1 MKTVKHIIVVL
12 MISAVVPHAFA
23 GVNVVDEWAG
33 SGAIT
38 VSGQGWQAIFDRG
51 ESGIVLTAQEQT
63 VRLTVLEIEEAAPI
77 GLVSCEA
84 AATFLQQKAE
94 VRARFASGNREL
106 EASFVFNGLGMVRV
120 RSGDGIRG
128 FRLSAPM
135 AIGVLPGIRLED
147 VLYRPAAYSER
158 SEIAIPAEN
167 WFMGLLAG
175 ENGILACAWPDGAQ
189 SVRLRLGGEGAERRF
204 ESLDLTTDGKDL
216 YFEMLAGPGIWHCE
230 TLKPEYLERDYA
242 PSWKPP
248 YPVTYKTQAT
258 VRGETSTVRTFKTA
272 EGRNSQYRPEVGSF
286 VVPVWRESDRIFLH
300 YSKKIPPRGEAVLY
314 PFEDGDATLMG
325 FLQQTPVYDLLDP
338 RNARSPL
345 PHGPRE
351 IPNGGYVA
359 CGGTTVMRTGVFAH
373 AVQRRDKE
381 FLKQY
386 ADFLADYVAIVQQK
400 NAAYFTFLAAMRE
413 KLETWLSQTNDAPE
427 VRAYLEAMRQRAAQ
441 TEQAHR
447 RKMEM
452 FGENTPEAHIARA
465 DRNAIRLKELIEL
478 GSPEFTPECDYLVD
492 TFNQLG
498 WAHDEVTGM
507 RFSLMARA
515 WAQEAA
521 FACAEVP
528 GAMEYAQ
535 VIRAAIRDALN
546 GAPPW

>member
-1 MKTVKHIIVVL
+1 MKARSRVIVVL
-12 MISAVVPHAFA
+12 LAAAVMPQAYA
-23 GVNVVDEWAG
+23 GVNVLDEWAG
-33 SGAIT
+33 SGAVT
-38 VSGQGWQAIFDRG
+38 VSGQGWQAIFRRG
-51 ESGIVLTAQEQT
+51 ESEIALTAQDQT
-63 VRLTVLEIEEAAPI
+63 VSLTVLGIEEAPPT

-94 VRARFASGNREL
+94 VRAVFAAGNREF
-106 EASFVFNGLGMVRV
+106 EASLLFNSLGMVCV
-120 RSGDGIRG
+120 RAGDGIRG
-128 FRLSAPM
+128 VRLSAPM

-147 VLYRPAAYSER
+147 VLYRPADYPER
-158 SEIAIPAEN
+158 SEITIPAEN

-189 SVRLRLGGEGAERRF
+189 SVRLRLGGAGEERRF
-204 ESLDLTTDGKDL
+204 ESLELTTDGKDL
-216 YFEMLAGPGIWHCE
+216 YIEVLSGPGIWHRE
-230 TLKPEYLERDYA
+230 TLKPEHLERDYA

-248 YPVTYKTQAT
+248 YPVTYKTQAA
-258 VRGETSTVRTFKTA
+258 VRGETTTVRTFKTA
-272 EGRNSQYRPEVGSF
+272 EGRNGHYRPEVGSF
-286 VVPVWRESDRIFLH
+286 VVPVWREGGRILFH
-300 YSKKIPPRGEAVLY
+300 YSKKVPPKGETVLY
-314 PFEDGDATLMG
+314 PIEGGDATLMG
-325 FLQQTPVYDLLDP
+325 FLQQTPVYDLLDA
-338 RNARSPL
+338 RNTRSPL
-345 PHGPRE
+345 PHGPRD

-373 AVQRRDKE
+373 AVQQRDKE

-400 NAAYFTFLAAMRE
+400 NMAYFAFLAAIRE
-413 KLETWLSQTNDAPE
+413 KLETWLSQTNDVPE
-427 VRAYLEAMRQRAAQ
+427 VRAYLESMRQRADQ
-441 TEQAHR
+441 TEEAHR
-447 RKMEM
+447 RKMEL

-465 DRNAIRLKELIEL
+465 DRNAIRLKELIDL
-478 GSPEFTPECDYLVD
+478 GSPEFIAECDHLVD
-492 TFNQLG
+492 VFNELS

-521 FACAEVP
+521 LACAEVP
-528 GAMEYAQ
+528 GAIEHAQ